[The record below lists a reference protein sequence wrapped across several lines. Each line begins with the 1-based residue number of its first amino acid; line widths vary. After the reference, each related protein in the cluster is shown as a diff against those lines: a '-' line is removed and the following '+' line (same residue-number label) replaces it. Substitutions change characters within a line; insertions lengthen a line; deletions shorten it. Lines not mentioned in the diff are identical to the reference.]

1 MFLAE
6 DTCLRL
12 LDEFNDVYKVF
23 CFSTLSFCLL
33 ISSMNRFVFILL
45 MSAMYLFVY
54 TEGIS
59 FDCWLVLS
67 EGVIED

>member
-1 MFLAE
+1 MFLAD

-12 LDEFNDVYKVF
+12 LDEFSDVYKVF
-23 CFSTLSFCLL
+23 YFSTLLFCLL

-45 MSAMYLFVY
+45 MSAMYLLVY

-59 FDCWLVLS
+59 FDCWFVFS
-67 EGVIED
+67 DGVIED